1 MNAPNKQALLLQAG
15 LPLRL
20 VGWDAMSVGIRVIFS
35 ILAATSRARR
45 SINGQ
50 AVSG

>member
-35 ILAATSRARR
+35 ILADLASQSSKPA
-45 SINGQ
+45 
-50 AVSG
+50 